1 MVVLNHIGNN
11 NGRSLVVGS
20 NPTSPTNKIHI
31 TKIFLGT
38 NQLVGHNKSILENYM
53 DIFTINTIINTIEKL
68 TSEGQEMFFW
78 WIIVDKI
85 IPSIISII
93 LFISTIKII
102 KYGIKIYNDD
112 PKDRVLQF
120 LSKELKNPQ
129 ISSELTAFIKK
140 LKNFINDY

>member
-1 MVVLNHIGNN
+1 
-11 NGRSLVVGS
+11 
-20 NPTSPTNKIHI
+20 
-31 TKIFLGT
+31 
-38 NQLVGHNKSILENYM
+38 M

-93 LFISTIKII
+93 LFIGTIKII

-129 ISSELTAFIKK
+129 ISSELKTFINK
-140 LKNFINDY
+140 LKDFINDY

>member
-1 MVVLNHIGNN
+1 
-11 NGRSLVVGS
+11 
-20 NPTSPTNKIHI
+20 
-31 TKIFLGT
+31 
-38 NQLVGHNKSILENYM
+38 M
-53 DIFTINTIINTIEKL
+53 DILTLQTIINTIEKL
-68 TSEGQEMFFW
+68 SSEGRELIFW
-78 WIIVDKI
+78 WLIADKV

-120 LSKELKNPQ
+120 LSKELINPQ

-140 LKNFINDY
+140 LINFINDY

>member
-1 MVVLNHIGNN
+1 MVDTTDLKSVAEK
-11 NGRSLVVGS
+11 REGS
-20 NPTSPTNKIHI
+20 TPS
-31 TKIFLGT
+31 LGT